1 MKSTT
6 KHIHLA
12 VTNDLVSDNR
22 VHRIAT
28 TLSEMGFAVTLTG
41 RRLPHSPL
49 LSNRNYNTRRM
60 QLLFRKGMLFY
71 AEYNIRLFLYLLFSR
86 YDIIVANDLDT
97 LPACALAA
105 SLKRKLL
112 IYDSH
117 EYFTEVPEL
126 VHRPRVKHFWER
138 LERFFIRK
146 VDAAYTV
153 CASIAAIYRKKYE
166 IPFQVVRN
174 LPALNS
180 TSPKQSFLLNI
191 PANNKKIVLYQ
202 GALNI
207 GRGLEKMINAMK
219 FMPDAVL
226 IIAGDGDLREQL
238 HQLVNDKQLS
248 DRVHFTGRLPLEQL
262 ASLTKMA
269 HLGLSLEEDLGLNYR
284 YALPNKLFDYISS
297 EIPVLCSSL
306 PEMKKIVDDY
316 RIGCTISP
324 DSTTEELAKKISEML
339 NDAVNQPTWKK
350 NLQKAAKELTWEQ
363 ESKVIE
369 TIYRVYL

>member
-1 MKSTT
+1 
-6 KHIHLA
+6 
-12 VTNDLVSDNR
+12 
-22 VHRIAT
+22 
-28 TLSEMGFAVTLTG
+28 
-41 RRLPHSPL
+41 
-49 LSNRNYNTRRM
+49 
-60 QLLFRKGMLFY
+60 MLFY